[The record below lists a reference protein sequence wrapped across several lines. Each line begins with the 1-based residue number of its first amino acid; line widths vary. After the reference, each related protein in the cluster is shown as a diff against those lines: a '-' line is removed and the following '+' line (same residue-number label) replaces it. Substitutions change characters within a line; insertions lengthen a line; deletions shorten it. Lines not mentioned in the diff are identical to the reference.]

1 MLFDNNHVCVSSVF
15 IDLGKNLLGQCEI
28 ISQAKWNQMR
38 LLLIRLFKPRQQNSQ
53 GHSSVAFQRGLL
65 FYSGCLSRVPK
76 EQEQAEF
83 EEAASQLG
91 GFLPSQAWRNS
102 RADASSWNRWSV
114 CLSYH

>member
-1 MLFDNNHVCVSSVF
+1 MCVSSVF
-15 IDLGKNLLGQCEI
+15 IDLGKDLLGQCEI

-38 LLLIRLFKPRQQNSQ
+38 LLLIRLFKLRQWNSQ

-83 EEAASQLG
+83 EEAASQVG
-91 GFLPSQAWRNS
+91 IFLPSQAWRNN
-102 RADASSWNRWSV
+102 RADASYFGTDRV